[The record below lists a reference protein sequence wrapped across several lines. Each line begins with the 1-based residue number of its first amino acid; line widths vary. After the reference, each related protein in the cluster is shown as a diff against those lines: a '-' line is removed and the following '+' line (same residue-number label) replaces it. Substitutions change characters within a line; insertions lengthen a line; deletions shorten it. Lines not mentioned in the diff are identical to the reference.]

1 MCASLYYI
9 EGKVLDE
16 VVFDREQKIE
26 QEVLVQFLDLPK
38 IHDYQEH
45 EGQEFFTALS
55 DIDDFKVFEQKVI
68 QNLIDFKYPLTLE
81 YTLKRN
87 FFPFLAYQII
97 LITYLNYVLQAAIY
111 AKDVTS
117 AK

>member
-1 MCASLYYI
+1 LTERRKSS
-9 EGKVLDE
+9 K
-16 VVFDREQKIE
+16 K
-26 QEVLVQFLDLPK
+26 FLDLPK